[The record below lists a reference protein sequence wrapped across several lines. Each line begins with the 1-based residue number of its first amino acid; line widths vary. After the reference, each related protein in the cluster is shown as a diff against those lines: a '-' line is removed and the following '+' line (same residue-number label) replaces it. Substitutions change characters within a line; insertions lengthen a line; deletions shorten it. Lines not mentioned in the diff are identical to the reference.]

1 MRTDF
6 DYHAYRDPERAL
18 KFIQTELGGPPPFVP
33 PVVKLVVGAPSLRF
47 FFTTNLDEV
56 LAVAAEG
63 KPVTAYPGYDALD
76 ARFIYL
82 HGRAA
87 KANSFHDDLVLGER
101 GYRSAY
107 DDVHA
112 GPAKTQIQRLRRIP
126 VVFIG
131 FSMADEQ
138 VVWTLEGMAE
148 AARRRRVEGERS
160 RSEVIESLN
169 WYALLK
175 APPRSDLGRTA
186 KKEHREHSLQVADVQ
201 VIWYA
206 DDDGDDRHRALRDVA
221 QKLRTDSEGAAVT
234 EIEPSL
240 VERMRDAEKLADVM
254 SPSPGDARKAKG
266 LLAGHPRVAEA
277 FLARVDGVE
286 WFRHLRDLPELQPPP
301 SARLPDGARSA
312 PYWFAPDF
320 LQRVAIVA
328 PSEVTDFLLTIETDN
343 WVAIRGAFSI
353 LRALDDPN
361 ASSFGPVL
369 AGWAI
374 GALPDD
380 PWLAASLAQ
389 SAQRLVSDGKHGA
402 AAALVE
408 SALNHIAI
416 SNPASLT
423 ATGMIAPEFLSVL
436 KQSASGPIVAAGT
449 LRRVLE
455 QEYAG
460 PDADRTRYRRN
471 SIEVHETQSRSHDD
485 STLAFLIDLLRDTLR
500 ATEEHSERA
509 RVVDLLLRS
518 EWPTERRVGVAH
530 CFLRPADLSTHE
542 GTAITTDNLSNQ
554 HLFHEMA
561 KLVADHADDLSDE
574 SIRVLREFA
583 ADLYADTSEAGRYE
597 YATWARVIRD
607 EWLPE
612 PLVPGSGDDED
623 DPDRR
628 LFRTFS
634 FSGGGRVPAPLGQED
649 FDERADNL
657 AVNGLLDLVRDPA
670 AAGVEITWPAR
681 AELMWDLLA
690 EYVKK
695 RDRLAPLLGIRA
707 SDLGGDNSAWR
718 AIEAMAA
725 VAGDS
730 ADRWAEILSWA
741 EGIVSEA
748 SDDTYWS
755 IGLLLVQVGDTVP
768 LALSE
773 QARSLAI
780 QVVARTRRV
789 AVDEAEPVEQSMLG
803 GFLNHPAG
811 KATQSLFELL
821 RREVIEVEPATA
833 SGAGLPTWFEETVL
847 DPISRDPASL
857 GIDAWIGLGRLY
869 ALLSDRSRESV
880 AFVVE
885 HLESESSY
893 RDVNSIA
900 FWSGYLWASAVSS
913 DALTSLL
920 GAYRKFAHV
929 LQEDAVLAA
938 DLWSSFFQHIVIGAL
953 REIPGFSDAVD
964 ETLDDNSFN
973 SETRAAIASAM
984 GRGIDEASE
993 YPGSAFQSLATGMF
1007 HQYWTNHVNQ
1017 VGGGDGAALATYLDW
1032 LDKLQLP
1039 PTEIAPLIE
1048 ASLDQANSAWQAR
1061 DVLAYLQRYVDA
1073 DPDGALRLLHL
1084 CVGWWRLNGNVWI
1097 DSDEVNRVLGRLA
1110 ATRVGHARFSE
1121 VLDGLAEV
1129 RVISASDAERYLHG
1143 DATRAD

>member
-6 DYHAYRDPERAL
+6 EYHANRHPAEAL
-18 KFIQTELGGPPPFVP
+18 NFIQSKLGGPVAEVP
-33 PVVKLVVGAPSLRF
+33 RAVKLVVETGAFQSF
-47 FFTTNLDEV
+47 YTTNLDEV
-56 LAVAAEG
+56 LVKAAAAE
-63 KPVTAYPGYDALD
+63 PVAVYPEYTPLS
-76 ARFIYL
+76 ARFTYL

-87 KANSFHDDLVLGER
+87 TATSFHSDLVLGQA
-101 GYRSAY
+101 GYDRAY
-107 DDVHA
+107 
-112 GPAKTQIQRLRRIP
+112 GGMGGGLAKTQVERLLRVP
-126 VVFIG
+126 VLFVG
-131 FSMADEQ
+131 FSMTDDD
-138 VVWTLEGMAE
+138 VMWTLRGVAE
-148 AARRRRVEGERS
+148 AARRWASMAGGS
-160 RSEVIESLN
+160 ASEVGESVD

-175 APPRSDLGRTA
+175 APPRDELGRTA
-186 KKEHREHSLQVADVQ
+186 LKTTRESDLLPYGVQ

-206 DDDGDDRHRALRDVA
+206 DGGDSDRYRALPEVA
-221 QKLRTDSEGAAVT
+221 QKLQRESWSPTVAEQQSG
-234 EIEPSL
+234 L
-240 VERMRDAEKLADVM
+240 VEAILDAERLAEVS
-254 SPSPGDARKAKG
+254 SPRPREVTRAASY
-266 LLAGHPRVAEA
+266 LTGHPRVAQA
-277 FLARVDGVE
+277 FLARVGGVE
-286 WFRHLRDLPELQPPP
+286 WFRCLRDLPALQPAPI
-301 SARLPDGARSA
+301 ARLPDGARSA
-312 PYWFAPDF
+312 PHWFAADF

-343 WVAIRGAFSI
+343 WVAIRKAFGV
-353 LRALDDPN
+353 LEALDDRH
-361 ASSFGPVL
+361 ASLFGPVL

-380 PWLAASLAQ
+380 PWLAVPLAH
-389 SAQRLVSDGKHGA
+389 SARQLASDGKQGA
-402 AAALVE
+402 ASALVE
-408 SALNHIAI
+408 SALDRIAI

-423 ATGMIAPEFLSVL
+423 ATEMIAPEFLSVL
-436 KQSASGPIVAAGT
+436 KQSASGPMVAARA
-449 LRRVLE
+449 LRSVLE

-509 RVVDLLLRS
+509 RVVGLLLRS

-561 KLVADHADDLSDE
+561 KLVVDHADDLSDE

-612 PLVPGSGDDED
+612 PLVLGPGDEED

-628 LFRTFS
+628 LFRTLF
-634 FSGGGRVPAPLGQED
+634 FSGGGRVPAPLGQEN
-649 FDERADNL
+649 FDERADSL
-657 AVNGLLDLVRDPA
+657 AVDDLLDLVRDPA
-670 AAGVEITWPAR
+670 AAGIEITWPAR

-725 VAGDS
+725 VAGGS
-730 ADRWAEILSWA
+730 ADRWAEVLSWA

-773 QARSLAI
+773 RVQSLAI

-821 RREVIEVEPATA
+821 RREVIEVEPASA
-833 SGAGLPTWFEETVL
+833 SGAGLPTWFEEAVL

-885 HLESESSY
+885 HLESEPSH

-929 LQEDAVLAA
+929 LQEDGVLAA
-938 DLWSSFFQHIVIGAL
+938 DLWISFFQHIVIGAL
-953 REIPGFSDAVD
+953 REIPGFSEAVD

-973 SETRAAIASAM
+973 SETRAAVASAL
-984 GRGIDEASE
+984 GRGLDEASE
-993 YPGSAFQSLATGMF
+993 DPGSAFQSLTTGMF
-1007 HQYWTNHVNQ
+1007 HRYWTNHVNQ
-1017 VGGGDGAALATYLDW
+1017 VGGRDGAALATYLDW

-1039 PTEIAPLIE
+1039 PTEIAPIIE

-1061 DVLAYLQRYVDA
+1061 DVLAYLQRYIDA

-1110 ATRVGHARFSE
+1110 ATRAGDAMFSE
-1121 VLDGLAEV
+1121 VLDGFAEL
-1129 RVISASDAERYLHG
+1129 RVISATEAERYLRG
-1143 DATRAD
+1143 DTA